1 MITMGSIKGVRE
13 TSRRHKKK
21 GELIGLVPT
30 MGALHKGHL
39 SLVKRA
45 RQECDFL
52 VVSIFVNPT
61 QFGPKEDYR
70 RYTRNLAHDKKLLE
84 KEGVDLLF
92 SPNVNNIYLPGVSVY
107 VDEGSLSKLLCGRSR
122 PRHFRGVVT
131 ILAKLFNIIEPDIV
145 YFGQKDYQQ
154 TRIVKRLIDDLNF
167 PVKLRVSPT
176 VREEDGLAMSSRNAY
191 LNSSARDDSRCL
203 YEALSLARKLI
214 RGGCRNSQK
223 IIGQMKQVVKYKKLA
238 KIDYIELVDADNLKR
253 LTTIRGKV
261 LIALA
266 VYIKKVRLIDNIILN
281 VKA

>member
-1 MITMGSIKGVRE
+1 MITSGSIKRVRE
-13 TSRRHKKK
+13 ASRRHQQK
-21 GELIGLVPT
+21 GELIGFVPT

-45 RQECDFL
+45 REECDFL

-61 QFGPKEDYR
+61 QFGPKEDYC
-70 RYTRNLAHDKKLLE
+70 RYPRNLSQDKRLLE

-92 SPNVNNIYLPGVSVY
+92 SPNVNNIYPSGVSVY
-107 VDEGSLSKLLCGRSR
+107 VDEGSLSKLLCGRPR
-122 PRHFRGVVT
+122 PGHFRGVVT
-131 ILAKLFNIIEPDIV
+131 ILTKLFNIIEPDIV

-167 PVKLRVSPT
+167 SLRLRVSPII
-176 VREEDGLAMSSRNAY
+176 REEDGLAMSSRNVCLDSY
-191 LNSSARDDSRCL
+191 DRDDCGCL

-214 RGGCRNSQK
+214 REGCRNSQK
-223 IIGQMKQVVKYKKLA
+223 VIDQMKQVVKSKKLA
-238 KIDYIELVDADNLKR
+238 KINYIAIVDADNLKR
-253 LTTIRGKV
+253 LTRIRGKV

-281 VKA
+281 VKG